1 MQKFSSLR
9 LSSSLVNMMAKRSVH
24 AIHGKNY
31 VVPDGEGCLDVIKHL
46 DSLRPTYTLLYFTA
60 AWNPVCKNIEQD
72 YENLTA
78 EYAQFHHIRVDCDVS
93 PKVKRYFD
101 ARVEP
106 QFLVLI
112 NGGEITRVTGYNFE
126 KLGMTLDKV

>member
-1 MQKFSSLR
+1 M
-9 LSSSLVNMMAKRSVH
+9 VTKRGVH
-24 AIHGKNY
+24 AINWKNY
-31 VVPDGEGCLDVIKHL
+31 VVPDGEGCYDVIKHL
-46 DSLRPTYTLLYFTA
+46 DTLRPTYTLLYFTA
-60 AWNPVCKNIEQD
+60 SWNPICKQIERD

-112 NGGEITRVTGYNFE
+112 NGGEITRVTGYNFD
-126 KLGMTLDKV
+126 KLVMTLEKV